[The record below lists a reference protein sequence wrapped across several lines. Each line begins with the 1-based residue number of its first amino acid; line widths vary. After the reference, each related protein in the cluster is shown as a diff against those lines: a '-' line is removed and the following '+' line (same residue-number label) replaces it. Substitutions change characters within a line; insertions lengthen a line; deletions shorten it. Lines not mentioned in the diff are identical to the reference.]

1 MIKNKVNNN
10 KKREKTLKNPEKT
23 PKKPRKNHEKTAENH
38 RIQGCKMDSQ
48 KYEKN
53 K

>member
-1 MIKNKVNNN
+1 MIKIKVNNN
-10 KKREKTLKNPEKT
+10 KKPRNPR
-23 PKKPRKNHEKTAENH
+23 KPRKNHEKTAENH

>member
-1 MIKNKVNNN
+1 MIKIKINNN
-10 KKREKTLKNPEKT
+10 KKEKKT
-23 PKKPRKNHEKTAENH
+23 TEKPRKTAENH

>member
-1 MIKNKVNNN
+1 MIKIKVNNN
-10 KKREKTLKNPEKT
+10 KKEKKP
-23 PKKPRKNHEKTAENH
+23 PKKPEKPRKTAENH

>member
-1 MIKNKVNNN
+1 MIKIKVNNN
-10 KKREKTLKNPEKT
+10 KKPQKTPKN
-23 PKKPRKNHEKTAENH
+23 PKKPRKTAENQ